1 MMLSA
6 AQVRSSV
13 GTVRLSISEHKFS
26 SLLVHSITTEV
37 QSHVKAHSALASND
51 CARA

>member
-6 AQVRSSV
+6 ARVCSSV
-13 GTVRLSISEHKFS
+13 GTVRLSTSEHEFS
-26 SLLVHSITTEV
+26 SLLVHSITIEV
-37 QSHVKAHSALASND
+37 QSHIKVHYALASND